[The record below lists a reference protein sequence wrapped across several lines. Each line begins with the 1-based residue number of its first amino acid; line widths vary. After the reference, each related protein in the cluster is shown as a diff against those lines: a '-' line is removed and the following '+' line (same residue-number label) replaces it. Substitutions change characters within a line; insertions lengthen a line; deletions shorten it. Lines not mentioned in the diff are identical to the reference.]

1 MNVTVS
7 ALILLTCCALL
18 ESCGLDGVRGRVSQI
33 DGEYYMLKTTSGQ
46 EIRLHVDGTTRKD
59 DVSPGD
65 EVFSYIRNDGH
76 AEFLQRLN

>member
-18 ESCGLDGVRGRVSQI
+18 EGCGLDGVRGQVSQI
-33 DGEYYMLKTTSGQ
+33 AGEYYILKTTNGQ
-46 EIRLHVDGTTRKD
+46 EIRLHVDGSTRKD
-59 DVSPGD
+59 DVSLGD